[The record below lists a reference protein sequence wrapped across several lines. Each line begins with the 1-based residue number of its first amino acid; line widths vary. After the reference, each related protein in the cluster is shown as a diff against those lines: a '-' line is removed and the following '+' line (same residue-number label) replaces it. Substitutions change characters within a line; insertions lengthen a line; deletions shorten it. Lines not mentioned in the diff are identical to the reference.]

1 MKRKLSNASRSGSPA
16 ERDFQP
22 ESRRS
27 PCFRTG
33 FFTRVFFSNGA
44 GIFVG
49 SKGEPTIKVISC
61 GDVFICLRRNAL
73 QVAAGVS
80 VR

>member
-1 MKRKLSNASRSGSPA
+1 MHPVRALRLKGTFSQRAKEAPY
-16 ERDFQP
+16 
-22 ESRRS
+22 
-27 PCFRTG
+27 FRTG

-49 SKGEPTIKVISC
+49 SKGEPTIQVISC
-61 GDVFICLRRNAL
+61 GDVFICLRQNAL